1 MAKTV
6 RVTFDK
12 RTNISVDNGLF
23 NAYTTEKAIQ
33 VLKSVNCFISVQWT
47 VYSAD
52 TAAHDNKVMLQRANR
67 IATAIG
73 KSVSCFDNING
84 IIYGCVIS

>member
-12 RTNISVDNGLF
+12 RTNISVDNRLF
-23 NAYTTEKAIQ
+23 QAYTTEKAIQ

-47 VYSAD
+47 VYSDD
-52 TAAHDNKVMLQRANR
+52 TAARDNKVMLQRANR
-67 IATAIG
+67 IATVIG

>member
-12 RTNISVDNGLF
+12 RTNVSVDSGLF
-23 NAYTTEKAIQ
+23 QAYTTEKAIQ
-33 VLKSVNCFISVQWT
+33 VLKSVNCLISVQWT

-67 IATAIG
+67 IATAIC
-73 KSVSCFDNING
+73 KSVSCFDQING
-84 IIYGCVIS
+84 VIYGCVIS